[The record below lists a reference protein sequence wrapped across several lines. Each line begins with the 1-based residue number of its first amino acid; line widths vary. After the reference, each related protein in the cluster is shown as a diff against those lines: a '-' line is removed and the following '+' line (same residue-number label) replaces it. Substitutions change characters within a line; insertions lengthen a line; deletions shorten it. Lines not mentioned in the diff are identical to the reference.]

1 MGSIP
6 GQLCVAT
13 LGRQPQVVTL
23 ALDALLARGY
33 PIDELVVV
41 HLSEQTPRYR
51 AALAALA
58 REFAGERYTGR
69 RIRYRPWPVRLAGAP
84 VQDLHDDHYADA
96 AQTTFHQLFQYLKRQ
111 DALIHLCPSGG
122 RRLLGML
129 ALAAAQIWL
138 DQTDRVWHLY
148 STDEVREQTRDGA
161 LLHLGAHPG
170 VQLVRV
176 PLLPL
181 GSLMPG
187 LRDAGFAPVSPD
199 QQSRMVDQVEHERCH
214 TVWEQL
220 SEREREVLRA
230 FAQGLTPQQV
240 AEELHIS
247 TKTVDSHKT
256 VIFQLCRNAWGLAA
270 NEHLSY
276 RWLRDR
282 FRSYLR
288 V

>member
-1 MGSIP
+1 MSTP
-6 GQLCVAT
+6 GHLCIAT
-13 LGRQPQVVTL
+13 LGGQPQVVTL

-33 PIDELVVV
+33 PIGELVVV

-58 REFAGERYTGR
+58 HEFAGERYAGR
-69 RIRYRPWPVRLAGAP
+69 RMRYRPWPVRLAGAA
-84 VQDLHDDHYADA
+84 VRDLHDDHYADA
-96 AQTTFHQLFQYLKRQ
+96 AQATFWGLFRSLKRQ
-111 DALIHLCPSGG
+111 EGVIHLCPTGG

-129 ALAAAQIWL
+129 ALTTAQIWL
-138 DQTDRVWHLY
+138 DQTDRVWQLF

-161 LLHLGAHPG
+161 LLHLGRHPD

-187 LRDAGFAPVSPD
+187 LRDAGFAPVSPE
-199 QQSRMVDQVEHERCH
+199 QQSRMIDQVEHERCH

-220 SEREREVLRA
+220 SDRERGVLRA
-230 FAQGLTPQQV
+230 FARGLTPQQV
-240 AEELHIS
+240 AKELCIS

-256 VIFQLCRNAWGLAA
+256 VIFQLCRNAWGLSED
-270 NEHLSY
+270 EHLSY
-276 RWLRDR
+276 PWLRDR
-282 FRSYLR
+282 FRNYLR